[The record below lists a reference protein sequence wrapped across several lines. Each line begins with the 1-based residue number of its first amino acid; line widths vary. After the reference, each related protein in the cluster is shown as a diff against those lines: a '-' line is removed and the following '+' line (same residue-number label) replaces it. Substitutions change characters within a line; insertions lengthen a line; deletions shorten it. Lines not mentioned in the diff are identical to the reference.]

1 MRGQFII
8 TAPGFDEFILPNTIV
23 AEGAEAFL
31 ADIFQG
37 AALTGFYVGLCD
49 QVPDNADTLGDIIT
63 EPTIGVNGYARA
75 NLAQNGTDWP
85 VITTAN
91 GESYVESKQI
101 DFTASGG
108 DFDDDHTR
116 LFICSV
122 ATGFAGTLYSFSAA
136 LASAYTVVN
145 GVTWSAKYQMFLN

>member
-8 TAPGFDEFILPNTIV
+8 TAPGFDEFVLPNTIT
-23 AEGAEAFL
+23 AEGAEVFL
-31 ADIFQG
+31 GAIFQ
-37 AALTGFYVGLCD
+37 ATVPVGFYVGLCD
-49 QVPDNADTLGDIIT
+49 QVPDNADVLADIIT
-63 EPTIGVNGYARA
+63 EPTIAVNGYARV

-85 VITTAN
+85 VIDTQN
-91 GESYVESKQI
+91 GESYVESKQC

-108 DFDDDHTR
+108 AFDDDHTR

-122 ATGFAGTLYSFSAA
+122 ATGFVGTLYSYSAA
-136 LASAYTVVN
+136 LASALTVAD